1 MNEITTLEKIYEVLG
16 ESVFEMLSAEEDVS
30 ENPQDPTLNPIVME
44 IGNFLELAHNSYI
57 LVQWPDSQEYMDED
71 WFALEAILDHEA
83 KFGQHSAYFIPLKR
97 IIK

>member
-30 ENPQDPTLNPIVME
+30 ENPQDPTLNSIVME
-44 IGNFLELAHNSYI
+44 IGNFLELTHNSYI

-71 WFALEAILDHEA
+71 WFASEAILDHES
-83 KFGQHSAYFIPLKR
+83 KFGHSAYFILLKR